1 MATIDEVTVPRTL
14 DEAGAEDFIA
24 AMAVCNA
31 VEAIDYGT
39 TDGEYQP
46 DEELPHYHD
55 PYEPM
60 RLLVARE
67 DGRVVG
73 RAFVRSNAD
82 DDVSEAWL
90 QAQVLPEY
98 RGRGI
103 GRALADEIERI
114 AIADGA
120 RKLLSFIASADLG
133 GERLTPPTGS
143 GSIPA
148 EGRDVRFLSARGYRF
163 EQVERVSRLP
173 LPVAGLAERVAEAR
187 AASGPDY
194 ALHSWVGPV
203 PERWHADFA
212 VLATRMSTD
221 APTAGLEMEEDVWD
235 VDRVI
240 EANAREETS
249 PRTRVTTAVEH
260 APTGRLVGYTAL
272 SVPRQPHRAVD
283 QYATLVL
290 REHRGHRLG
299 MLLKLANLA
308 HLDDT
313 FPGRPSVMTYNA
325 EENRHMLDVNERLG
339 FVPIAYEGSWRKD
352 VT

>member
-14 DEAGAEDFIA
+14 EEEGAEDFIA

-46 DEELPHYHD
+46 EEELTQYRD

-82 DDVSEAWL
+82 DDISEAWL

-114 AIADGA
+114 AVADGA
-120 RKLLSFIASADLG
+120 RKLLSFMASADLG
-133 GERLTPPTGS
+133 GERLSPPTGS

-148 EGRDVRFLSARGYRF
+148 DNRDVRFLVERGYRF

-173 LPVAGLAERVAEAR
+173 LPVAELADRLAEAR
-187 AASGPDY
+187 EASGVDY

-203 PERWHADFA
+203 PERWLADIA

-235 VDRVI
+235 VERVR
-240 EANAREETS
+240 EANAREEEN

-260 APTGRLVGYTAL
+260 VPSGALVGYTVF
-272 SVPRQPHRAVD
+272 SVPRQAHRAAD

-308 HLDDT
+308 HLEAA

-325 EENRHMLDVNERLG
+325 EENRHMLDVNEKLG
-339 FVPIAYEGSWRKD
+339 FVPVAYEGSWRKD
-352 VT
+352 VP